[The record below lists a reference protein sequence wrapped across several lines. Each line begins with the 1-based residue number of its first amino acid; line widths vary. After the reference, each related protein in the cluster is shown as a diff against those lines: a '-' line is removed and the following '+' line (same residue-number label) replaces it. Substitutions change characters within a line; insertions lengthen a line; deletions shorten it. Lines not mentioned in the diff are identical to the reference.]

1 MRRTTWAKY
10 LWPGLPQLWAD
21 GAWSGLALA
30 VGSAALL
37 NLLLLSTFVWIEL
50 LGGKLLAFGWL
61 VAGAVWAVSAA
72 LACLSDKRR
81 RGQRQANS
89 TEDLFRHALGEY
101 LRGNWYEAE
110 TTLGRLLRYEPRDVE
125 ARLMLATLFRH
136 TRRWPEAR
144 QQLLRLERLEGCEKW
159 ILEIGAELNLLAELE
174 TPSEVNEKAIDP
186 AASDISQAA

>member
-1 MRRTTWAKY
+1 MRRMTWAKY

-21 GAWSGLALA
+21 GAWSGLVLA
-30 VGSAALL
+30 VGSAVLL

-61 VAGAVWAVSAA
+61 VAGAVWAVSAG

-81 RGQRQANS
+81 RGQHQANS
-89 TEDLFRHALGEY
+89 TEHLFRHALGEY
-101 LRGNWYEAE
+101 LRGNWYEVE
-110 TTLGRLLRYEPRDVE
+110 TLLGRLLRCEPRDVE

-136 TRRWPEAR
+136 TRRLPQAR

-159 ILEIGAELNLLAELE
+159 SLEIGAELNLLTELE
-174 TPSEVNEKAIDP
+174 TPSEANEKAIDP
-186 AASDISQAA
+186 ASSEISQAA